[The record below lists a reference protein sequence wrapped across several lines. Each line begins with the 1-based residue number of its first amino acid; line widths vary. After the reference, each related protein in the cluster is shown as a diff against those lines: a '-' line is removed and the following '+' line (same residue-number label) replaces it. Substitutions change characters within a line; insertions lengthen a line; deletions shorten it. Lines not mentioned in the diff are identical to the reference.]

1 MIAEKVD
8 AFIEAA
14 NKEYGSEL
22 ATDNVKPKPEDWTGS
37 LNVSGLPDCISI
49 NEPGKGHVYV
59 DAETGEIM
67 TKLDRPWIETLRK
80 ALETPSPPPS
90 PPPKKEYR
98 MSGSSATPPPKAI
111 VVRSAPMRDIQVA
124 ELSLGD
130 IKDYICPAATDQEA
144 FMFLKLC
151 QARNLNP
158 FTNEAYLIKYGAKAQ
173 MVVGKEA
180 FMRKA
185 ELHPQYTGFKAG
197 VIVKLE
203 NGVALQYR
211 EGSFVDEGEKIVG
224 GWAEVYRK
232 DRTHPIRA
240 EVSLK
245 DYDSGKDGPW
255 KNHKATMIRKVPLV
269 QAMREAFP
277 SDLSGCYD
285 SSEFRG
291 AVDVESE
298 LLEG

>member
-67 TKLDRPWIETLRK
+67 TKLDRPWIKTLRK
-80 ALETPSPPPS
+80 ALETPSPPP
-90 PPPKKEYR
+90 KKEYR
-98 MSGSSATPPPKAI
+98 MSGTSATPTPKAI

-124 ELSLGD
+124 ELSLDD

-185 ELHPQYTGFKAG
+185 ELHPQYKGFKAG
-197 VIVKLE
+197 VIVDDGEGSLI
-203 NGVALQYR
+203 YR
-211 EGSFVDEGEKIVG
+211 EGSFVRKDEELLG
-224 GWAEVYRK
+224 GWAEVFRK
-232 DRTHPIRA
+232 DRDHPVRA
-240 EVSLK
+240 EVALK

-255 KNHKATMIRKVPLV
+255 RTHKATMIRKVPLV

-298 LLEG
+298 LVEG

>member
-67 TKLDRPWIETLRK
+67 TKLDRPWIKTLRK
-80 ALETPSPPPS
+80 ALETPSPPP
-90 PPPKKEYR
+90 KKEYR
-98 MSGSSATPPPKAI
+98 MSGTSATPTPKAI

-124 ELSLGD
+124 ELSLDD

-185 ELHPQYTGFKAG
+185 ELHPQYAGFKAG

-255 KNHKATMIRKVPLV
+255 RTHKATMIRKVPLV

-298 LLEG
+298 LVEG

>member
-1 MIAEKVD
+1 
-8 AFIEAA
+8 
-14 NKEYGSEL
+14 
-22 ATDNVKPKPEDWTGS
+22 
-37 LNVSGLPDCISI
+37 
-49 NEPGKGHVYV
+49 
-59 DAETGEIM
+59 
-67 TKLDRPWIETLRK
+67 
-80 ALETPSPPPS
+80 
-90 PPPKKEYR
+90 
-98 MSGSSATPPPKAI
+98 
-111 VVRSAPMRDIQVA
+111 
-124 ELSLGD
+124 
-130 IKDYICPAATDQEA
+130 
-144 FMFLKLC
+144 MFLKLC

-298 LLEG
+298 LVEG

>member
-37 LNVSGLPDCISI
+37 LNDSGLPDCISI

-80 ALETPSPPPS
+80 ALETPSPPP
-90 PPPKKEYR
+90 KKEYR
-98 MSGSSATPPPKAI
+98 MSGTSATPPPKAI

-298 LLEG
+298 LVEG